1 MLYGKVKHIQY
12 SHVQNLQITCVLITM
27 AERRITVRAKF
38 TFTALRSALF
48 VGLPF
53 ITDIFG
59 RLDNRP
65 HSLQYEESVRPLI
78 GIKHHNS
85 IKNVETG
92 LLFDIGVAEAFSRE
106 GLFFLVPDRD

>member
-1 MLYGKVKHIQY
+1 M
-12 SHVQNLQITCVLITM
+12 QNLHITSVLITM

-65 HSLQYEESVRPLI
+65 HSLQYEESVRPE
-78 GIKHHNS
+78 HHNS

-92 LLFDIGVAEAFSRE
+92 LLFESMGIIISV
-106 GLFFLVPDRD
+106 

>member
-1 MLYGKVKHIQY
+1 MQILH
-12 SHVQNLQITCVLITM
+12 ITCVLITM

-92 LLFDIGVAEAFSRE
+92 LLFESMGIIIPV
-106 GLFFLVPDRD
+106 